1 MKRHLLIITFAILSC
16 NQNQK
21 IVQQYS
27 IEALFSNTRSTG
39 GSFSSNGDK
48 LIFSSDKSGIF
59 NVYEMNLTSKEE
71 KQITNSTEDSYF
83 SIGYTPQTN
92 EALYS
97 SDQGGNENS
106 HIYLIRENKSIDLT
120 PGEKTKASFMGWTFD
135 ENEMYFQS
143 NKRDPRYFDLY
154 KMNVKTLESKLIYEN
169 NQAYSISD
177 ISQNDKYLILIK
189 QTTREVNEM
198 FLFNIENKTY
208 EKISDNKSN
217 HSSSG
222 FDKDNLKVFYTTD
235 YDNEFSYLMSYE
247 IESKQHELIY
257 KTDWDV
263 RYGSLTYND
272 TYRII
277 SINEDASN
285 KILVQKVEDNSII
298 DIPIKGQTNINSVRF
313 SKDEKKIRLS
323 IGNSNSPSNIFVYS
337 IETEELIQVSNNL
350 NEKINQDDL
359 VQGKVIRYKSID
371 SIEIPAILY
380 KPHNA
385 NEKNKTPAL
394 VWVHGGPGG
403 QSTLNYN
410 ALVQY
415 LVNNGYTILAINNRG
430 SSGYGKTFYSL
441 DDKNHG
447 GNDLQ
452 DCVWAKKWLKEQDYI
467 EQNSIGIIGGSYG
480 GFMTMAAMAFE
491 PDVFKVGVNLFG
503 VTNWIRTLKS
513 IPPYWESARKQ
524 LYDELGDP
532 YSKDSIHLYNISP
545 LFHAQKIKNPV
556 IVLQGKNDP
565 RVLQVESDEI
575 VAKVKE
581 NKIPVEYVV
590 FEDEGHGFVKK
601 KNQIKG
607 YEKILEFLNNY
618 LK

>member
-257 KTDWDV
+257 
-263 RYGSLTYND
+263 RM
-272 TYRII
+272 
-277 SINEDASN
+277 
-285 KILVQKVEDNSII
+285 
-298 DIPIKGQTNINSVRF
+298 
-313 SKDEKKIRLS
+313 
-323 IGNSNSPSNIFVYS
+323 
-337 IETEELIQVSNNL
+337 
-350 NEKINQDDL
+350 
-359 VQGKVIRYKSID
+359 
-371 SIEIPAILY
+371 LY
-380 KPHNA
+380 
-385 NEKNKTPAL
+385 
-394 VWVHGGPGG
+394 
-403 QSTLNYN
+403 
-410 ALVQY
+410 
-415 LVNNGYTILAINNRG
+415 
-430 SSGYGKTFYSL
+430 
-441 DDKNHG
+441 
-447 GNDLQ
+447 
-452 DCVWAKKWLKEQDYI
+452 
-467 EQNSIGIIGGSYG
+467 
-480 GFMTMAAMAFE
+480 M
-491 PDVFKVGVNLFG
+491 
-503 VTNWIRTLKS
+503 
-513 IPPYWESARKQ
+513 
-524 LYDELGDP
+524 
-532 YSKDSIHLYNISP
+532 IH
-545 LFHAQKIKNPV
+545 F
-556 IVLQGKNDP
+556 
-565 RVLQVESDEI
+565 
-575 VAKVKE
+575 
-581 NKIPVEYVV
+581 
-590 FEDEGHGFVKK
+590 
-601 KNQIKG
+601 
-607 YEKILEFLNNY
+607 
-618 LK
+618 